1 MSRIIIIAI
10 IGLCLLMS
18 CENSHN
24 NSSKELVQQAKERA
38 KEVVIQSLV
47 DKDGAELMTPTIEFE
62 SNDVVVLQAKLN
74 ARNSFGGKSQTT
86 IEYILTS
93 TGKERLINLGNGKSV
108 VRAAKIT
115 VPDSLYYTPQ
125 FDSIVQKNI
134 LDLMDWY

>member
-1 MSRIIIIAI
+1 MSRIIIVI

-18 CENSHN
+18 CKNTHN
-24 NSSKELVQQAKERA
+24 NSSKDLVQQAKERA

-47 DKDGAELMTPTIEFE
+47 DKDGAELMPPTIEFK
-62 SNDVVVLQAKLN
+62 SNDVVVLHAKLN
-74 ARNSFGGKSQTT
+74 AKNSFGGKSQTT

-93 TGKERLINLGNGKSV
+93 TGKERLINLGDGKSV
-108 VRAAKIT
+108 VHAAKIT
-115 VPDSLYYTPQ
+115 VSDSLYYTPQ